1 MDEKNLLDEKTL
13 ETVSGGE
20 DGEEETKEYYFAMA
34 SFVDSNCRHCSK
46 RATNQCPYSGNAR
59 MAMKHAV
66 NRRCPHK
73 G

>member
-20 DGEEETKEYYFAMA
+20 DGEEETNE
-34 SFVDSNCRHCSK
+34 
-46 RATNQCPYSGNAR
+46 CPYSGNAR